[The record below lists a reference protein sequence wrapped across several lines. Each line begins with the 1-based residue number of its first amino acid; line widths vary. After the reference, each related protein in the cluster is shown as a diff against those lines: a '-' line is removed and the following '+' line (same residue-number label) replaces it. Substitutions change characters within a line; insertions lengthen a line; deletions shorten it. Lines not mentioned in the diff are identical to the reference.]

1 MGKPKASH
9 SAEFYFICLV
19 SIKSQTSDME
29 MILKH
34 LNPKHIKLETLDV
47 TDQVFLLENCVPI
60 RGEQAK
66 RMVSSL

>member
-1 MGKPKASH
+1 
-9 SAEFYFICLV
+9 
-19 SIKSQTSDME
+19 ME